1 MSPIDDDMK
10 EAIEWVNNHMSE
22 LSLTDQMKLA
32 KASMNFV
39 NLMNEMYKKYNK
51 PERNTF
57 LFKL

>member
-10 EAIEWVNNHMSE
+10 EAVEWVNNHMSE
-22 LSLTDQMKLA
+22 LSFTDQMKVA
-32 KASMNFV
+32 KAGIEYMG
-39 NLMNEMYKKYNK
+39 LLNEIYKKYNK